1 MASLGGTKLVLCF
14 RTRCGRRSLVQV
26 NPRIIVATVAVAVA
40 ASIFSLVAAP
50 LLSLLPV
57 DTAHAQDGPSIDIEF
72 GPSHKIRMGEE
83 LNFTL
88 NFSGLSSHIN
98 KQGLTYDVN
107 VVSHSRPDFEVC
119 EGTGT
124 GTGMSMGTISG
135 ATMTKTG
142 TIPNT
147 CPARTYAL
155 IVTLYDGGDEL
166 VTAVRAF
173 KVEEYRTWELPSD
186 NRPNTPAGIWAEQ
199 IYSDDRRTTR
209 FHVVDSTT
217 KKVYVYDLPDM
228 DDGRHADSLSFV
240 TTYDLGGTSNPWGIT
255 GNASTTYV
263 TSDGSSDGVFA
274 YSNAD
279 RSVRVSDDEFTLDSA
294 NSAPRGIQ
302 EVTVT
307 VTGDFRQIYVVDN
320 DEGKIFYY
328 QYDER
333 AGITSFTHAPEED
346 YPLDPENA
354 DPTGFWQTGWLMY
367 VADDEDDKIYAY
379 EMDRRVGRTP
389 QYDVEGLARKGNTD
403 VAGIWSDFIW
413 MYVVDSVDMMIY
425 AYRYPKTPFEPVTV
439 TGSSAISVEEN
450 STTTDEDYEGTEP
463 DPVRN
468 ASSTYV
474 SPQLGV
480 YGLQSDDRLFSFDR
494 GTQLSTSTSQ
504 FELLFREGRWANFED
519 PVDADKDNVYDL
531 IIRGSTRGFPFAF
544 FPVKVTITDVIG
556 EQPSFA
562 SSTATRNVAEGER
575 TGRWIRPAIE
585 AINPDKDELFY
596 TLTGDDED
604 SFELEVTSTTTVYIK
619 TTTALDHSA
628 TPTYSVRVNVRDSED
643 STGAT
648 STAIDDW
655 IDVTI
660 NVFEGPEVSGLS
672 QVSYA
677 ENGTQEVTQFTA
689 TNPGGGTIEWSLE
702 GDDAGDF
709 TIDEGDGMLR
719 FALIPDYENPVDDDP
734 DNIYEIT
741 VVARAG
747 SLRGD
752 LAVTVTVTDVNEAP
766 SFSDG
771 SSTSRNVDEG
781 AETER
786 PVGAPVTAT
795 DEDRNPSDTLTYSL
809 SGTDASS
816 FDIDSSTGQIQT
828 KDALDFESEDT
839 YIVTVDVRDS
849 RDTNGD
855 TDTQTDDTIDVTI
868 NVQGV
873 NDPPDAERLIYD
885 QLSRE
890 RHRAGGDVHGHRS

>member
-1 MASLGGTKLVLCF
+1 M
-14 RTRCGRRSLVQV
+14 QV

-57 DTAHAQDGPSIDIEF
+57 DTAYAQEGPSIEIEF

-147 CPARTYAL
+147 CPARIYAL
-155 IVTLYDGGDEL
+155 IVTLYDGSDEL

-217 KKVYVYDLPDM
+217 SKVYVYDLPDM

-263 TSDGSSDGVFA
+263 TNDGSSDGVFA

-379 EMDRRVGRTP
+379 EMDRRVGRMP

-425 AYRYPKTPFEPVTV
+425 AYRYPETPFEPVTV
-439 TGSSAISVEEN
+439 TGSSAFSVPEN
-450 STTTDEDYEGTEP
+450 STTTDEEYEGTEP
-463 DPVRN
+463 DPVRRN

-494 GTQLSTSTSQ
+494 GTQESTSTSR

-585 AINPDKDELFY
+585 AINPDNDGLIFS
-596 TLTGDDED
+596 LRGSDAV
-604 SFELEVTSTTTVYIK
+604 SFDISTTSSSTAYIVTKAPLDASSKSTYTITV
-619 TTTALDHSA
+619 D
-628 TPTYSVRVNVRDSED
+628 VRDSED
-643 STGAT
+643 KSGSPSTTTDA
-648 STAIDDW
+648 SIE
-655 IDVTI
+655 VTI
-660 NVFEGPEVSGLS
+660 NVFEGPVVSGPS
-672 QVSYA
+672 NPTYA
-677 ENGTQEVTQFTA
+677 ENDTQDVAQFEA
-689 TNPGGGTIEWSLE
+689 TNPGSGTLEWSLE

-709 TIDEGDGMLR
+709 TINESDGTLR
-719 FALIPDYENPVDDDP
+719 FASIPDYENPVDDDP

-741 VVARAG
+741 VVARDG

-766 SFSDG
+766 SFSEG

-781 AETER
+781 DQAGR
-786 PVGAPVTAT
+786 DVGNPVAAT
-795 DEDRNPSDTLTYSL
+795 DEDRNPSDTLNL
-809 SGTDASS
+809 
-816 FDIDSSTGQIQT
+816 
-828 KDALDFESEDT
+828 LFE
-839 YIVTVDVRDS
+839 R
-849 RDTNGD
+849 
-855 TDTQTDDTIDVTI
+855 
-868 NVQGV
+868 
-873 NDPPDAERLIYD
+873 
-885 QLSRE
+885 
-890 RHRAGGDVHGHRS
+890 